1 MNGLRQIIRGLLLEI
16 RREDFSNTYDT
27 ARRAHSGYYRRSGE
41 EYFEHP
47 KAVRNIIRRYY
58 PKDYAAQLVALLHDT
73 IEDFQKGQGFDS
85 LAALQTQ
92 ITSGIN
98 DPILK
103 NHVIDTV
110 KLLTHDSK
118 ISYEDYFNLIKNNPT
133 AIRVKLA
140 DIEHNLSTAP
150 SPSQIEKYFKAI
162 DAILKNQKAFPDI
175 SNQQIDSLKRLRF
188 T

>member
-1 MNGLRQIIRGLLLEI
+1 M
-16 RREDFSNTYDT
+16 
-27 ARRAHSGYYRRSGE
+27 
-41 EYFEHP
+41 
-47 KAVRNIIRRYY
+47 
-58 PKDYAAQLVALLHDT
+58 
-73 IEDFQKGQGFDS
+73 
-85 LAALQTQ
+85 
-92 ITSGIN
+92 
-98 DPILK
+98 LK

-175 SNQQIDSLKRLRF
+175 SNQQIDTLKRLRF